1 MPISPRLKEHLIQFR
16 DLHGV
21 SQVGYLGTALVV
33 TNRMRQLGLPFD
45 ADNLLTPKGSQVAGL
60 AGAAINKVLKSH
72 GVTQMVGTE
81 SGRTSRGTPAL
92 AKAYLEF
99 INDLYLTGELHPQDL
114 DDVEAWWV
122 ERFVD
127 FFNSKP
133 FRLNYDASKTLASII
148 RNLLDQALQRQKKSP
163 GKTYV
168 GAVLQH
174 LVGAK
179 LELALPELEIG
190 HNGASVADTVSS
202 RSGDFVLDNAIIHCT
217 TAPAEAL
224 LRKCHANLQAGLHP
238 IILTTSN
245 KISVAEGLAE
255 NIGIE
260 GRVEIMDALQFLAA
274 NLYEMSLFKGSDRR
288 ITVVRLVEKYNEI
301 VAKHEADPSLRIAF
315 D

>member
-1 MPISPRLKEHLIQFR
+1 MPLSPSLEKKLFQFR
-16 DLHGV
+16 ESHNIFQMGV
-21 SQVGYLGTALVV
+21 LGTALVV
-33 TNRMRQLGLPFD
+33 TNRVKLAGLPFD
-45 ADNLLTPKGSQVAGL
+45 TTTLLTPKGSQVSGL
-60 AGAAINKVLKSH
+60 SGGSINKILDSH
-72 GVTQMVGTE
+72 GVTQLVGTE
-81 SGRTSRGTPAL
+81 AGRTSRGTPML
-92 AKAYLEF
+92 AKHYIDF
-99 INDLYLTGELHPQDL
+99 IHGLHDSGDLNIADIQ
-114 DDVEAWWV
+114 DVEAWWV
-122 ERFVD
+122 DRFVD
-127 FFNSKP
+127 FFNSQP
-133 FRLNYDASKTLASII
+133 FKLNYDASKTLVSVI

-179 LELALPELEIG
+179 LELALPELEIH

-202 RSGDFVLDNAIIHCT
+202 RSGDFVIDNAIIHCS

-224 LRKCHANLQAGLHP
+224 LRKCQLNLQAGLHP
-238 IILTTSN
+238 IILTTAS

-274 NLYEMSLFKGSDRR
+274 NLYEMSLFKVTERKN
-288 ITVVRLVEKYNEI
+288 IVFRLMGKYNEI

>member
-1 MPISPRLKEHLIQFR
+1 MPLSPSLEEKLFQFR
-16 DLHGV
+16 DFHNIFQMGL
-21 SQVGYLGTALVV
+21 LGTALIV
-33 TNRMRQLGLPFD
+33 TNRVKHAGLPFD
-45 ADNLLTPKGSQVAGL
+45 TTTLLTPKGSQVSGL
-60 AGAAINKVLKSH
+60 SGVSINKVLNSH

-81 SGRTSRGTPAL
+81 AGRTSRGTPML
-92 AKAYLEF
+92 AKDYIDF
-99 INDLYLTGELHPQDL
+99 IHGLHASGDLHGAELH
-114 DDVEAWWV
+114 DVEAWWV
-122 ERFVD
+122 DRFVD
-127 FFNSKP
+127 FFNSQP
-133 FRLNYDASKTLASII
+133 FKLNYDASKTLVSVI

-168 GAVLQH
+168 GVVLQH
-174 LVGAK
+174 LVGAI
-179 LELALPELEIG
+179 LELALPELEIH

-202 RSGDFVLDNAIIHCT
+202 RSGDFVIDNAIIHCT

-224 LRKCHANLQAGLHP
+224 LRKCQANLQAGLHP
-238 IILTTSN
+238 IILTTAS

-274 NLYEMSLFKGSDRR
+274 NLYEISLFKMMERKS
-288 ITVVRLVEKYNEI
+288 IVFRLMAKYNEI

>member
-1 MPISPRLKEHLIQFR
+1 MSLSPSLEQRLIEFR
-16 DLHGV
+16 DVHGV
-21 SQVGYLGTALVV
+21 AQMGYLGTVLVV
-33 TNRMRQLGLPFD
+33 TNRMRQFGLPFD
-45 ADNLLTPKGSQVAGL
+45 DVMLLSPKGSQVAGL
-60 AGAAINKVLKSH
+60 NGAAINKVLRNH

-81 SGRTSRGTPAL
+81 AGRTSRGTPAL
-92 AKAYLEF
+92 AKFYFEF
-99 INDLYLTGELHPQDL
+99 INEMYLKFEMRADEL

-127 FFNSKP
+127 FFNSQP
-133 FRLNYDASKTLASII
+133 FKLNYDASKNLASVI
-148 RNLLDQALQRQKKSP
+148 RNLLDQALLRQKKSP

-179 LELALPELEIG
+179 LELALPELKIV

-202 RSGDFVLDNAIIHCT
+202 RSGDFVIDNAIIHCT
-217 TAPAEAL
+217 TAPGEAL
-224 LRKCHANLQAGLHP
+224 LRKCSANLQAGLNP
-238 IILTTSN
+238 IILTTTN

-274 NLYEMSLFKGSDRR
+274 NLYEMSLFQGAERK
-288 ITVVRLVEKYNEI
+288 ITVFRLIKKYNEI
-301 VAKHEADPSLRIAF
+301 VAEHEADPSLRIAF